1 MLKITD
7 SARDKF
13 KELLKE
19 HEGKCLRVVFE
30 GFGWGG
36 PKLGLALDEPNENV
50 KIHNINEIDVIIDD
64 NILPYT
70 EGSQIDYINNSY
82 GQGFSIAPIGA
93 SNSSCC

>member
-7 SARDKF
+7 AARDKF

-19 HEGKCLRVVFE
+19 HEGKYLKVVFE

-36 PKLGLALDEPNENV
+36 PRLGLALDEPNENT
-50 KIHNINEIDVIIDD
+50 KIHNINDIDVIIDD

-70 EGSQIDYINNSY
+70 ENNQIDYIENSY
-82 GQGFSIAPIGA
+82 GQGFSIAPTND
-93 SNSSCC
+93 SNCC